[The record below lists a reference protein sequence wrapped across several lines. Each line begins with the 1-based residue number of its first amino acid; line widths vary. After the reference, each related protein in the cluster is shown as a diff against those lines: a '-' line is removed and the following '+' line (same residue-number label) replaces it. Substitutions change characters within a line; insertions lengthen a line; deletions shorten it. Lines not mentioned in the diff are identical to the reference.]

1 MHFHGKI
8 LKLLFKKVRIEF
20 LLLNKKT
27 REIARIYV
35 FWISHWIIQ
44 KSIMEPN
51 PFSKILKEEF
61 YNEDEPQ
68 PKLTGYVRLEEN
80 SYFER

>member
-1 MHFHGKI
+1 MDDTSEKYCFPPTG
-8 LKLLFKKVRIEF
+8 
-20 LLLNKKT
+20 
-27 REIARIYV
+27 
-35 FWISHWIIQ
+35 
-44 KSIMEPN
+44 SIDEH
-51 PFSKILKEEF
+51 